1 MIKENTQRLLK
12 ITASTYNERARW
24 YMKFKINFWKS
35 ENGFGF
41 NPEIVDNTKFPTV
54 QSLNHPGNYLFWY
67 FLLFNLATLRKNK
80 F

>member
-35 ENGFGF
+35 KNGFGF
-41 NPEIVDNTKFPTV
+41 NPEIVDKHQISYSSKFKSIWELSILV
-54 QSLNHPGNYLFWY
+54 LF
-67 FLLFNLATLRKNK
+67 AV
-80 F
+80 